1 MLLDGK
7 LVAGKILEKLKK
19 DVQKFENKPG
29 LAVILANNN
38 PASKIYISS
47 KEKKAIEL
55 GYKSSVY
62 RVGQNARQSEI
73 IDLINELNEDKNTH
87 GILVQLPLYSHLNA
101 SEIIETINPKKDV
114 DGFHPINVG
123 RLNSGLKP
131 YAICCTPLGII
142 KLLEYYNIDVEGK
155 NALVIGRSNIVGKPM
170 AQLLLQK
177 NATVT
182 IAHSKTKDLK
192 SLTKQ
197 ADIIVSATGTPN
209 ILKADMVKKGVVV
222 VDVGIIRD
230 FNGKVHGEIE
240 FNKIKDIAYAIT
252 PVPGGVGPMTIAMLM
267 QNTYNLFIEA
277 QNAKL

>member
-7 LVAGKILEKLKK
+7 IVADKILKNIKK
-19 DVQKFENKPG
+19 EAVKYSKKPG

-38 PASKIYISS
+38 PASRIYVSS
-47 KEKKAIEL
+47 KEKKALEL
-55 GYKSSVY
+55 GFKSSVY
-62 RVGQNARQSEI
+62 RFGQNAKQSEI
-73 IDLINELNEDKNTH
+73 INLINELNEEKNTH
-87 GILVQLPLYSHLNA
+87 GILVQLPLYNHLNE
-101 SEIIETINPKKDV
+101 SEIIEAINPKKDV

-123 RLNSGLKP
+123 RLYSGLKP
-131 YAICCTPLGII
+131 YAISCTPLGII
-142 KLLEYYNIDVEGK
+142 KLLEYYNIGIEGK
-155 NALVIGRSNIVGKPM
+155 KALVIGRSNIVGKPT

-192 SLTKQ
+192 ALTKT

-209 ILKADMVKKGVVV
+209 ILKADMVKKGVVI

-230 FNGKVHGEIE
+230 FYGKIHGEVE
-240 FNKIKDIAYAIT
+240 FNKLKDIASAIT

-267 QNTYNLFIEA
+267 QNTYNLFQEA